1 MNFEEQQDYMS
12 EPIDEMSESS
22 YIKINKRFLQ

>member
-1 MNFEEQQDYMS
+1 MS

-22 YIKINKRFLQ
+22 YIKINKRFL